1 LVRCRNRTG
10 WAVDEARLYLAPGLY
25 EARSICRR
33 QRPDVKPLDSLCALF
48 ERGFRM
54 PPVAV
59 FLHGAGILSATELS
73 AQSFRPAL
81 PLRQEHGDTCG

>member
-1 LVRCRNRTG
+1 
-10 WAVDEARLYLAPGLY
+10 
-25 EARSICRR
+25 
-33 QRPDVKPLDSLCALF
+33 
-48 ERGFRM
+48 M